1 MEDKKRAKELSFQWP
16 HHAVDL
22 VERSMEV
29 DGASVIC
36 VARKESKRVIAFKV
50 FQEFWRRNPK
60 ARRTVLLVDDEKGK
74 VRRSNC
80 YFHSIDLVAY
90 ESF

>member
-16 HHAVDL
+16 HHSVDL

-36 VARKESKRVIAFKV
+36 VARKASKTFIACKV
-50 FQEFWRRNPK
+50 FQEFWRRNLQVRK
-60 ARRTVLLVDDEKGK
+60 MVLLVDNEKGK
-74 VRRSNC
+74 V
-80 YFHSIDLVAY
+80 
-90 ESF
+90 

>member
-1 MEDKKRAKELSFQWP
+1 MEDNKRAKELSFQWP

-36 VARKESKRVIAFKV
+36 VARKESKTFIACKV
-50 FQEFWRRNPK
+50 FQEFWRRNLP
-60 ARRTVLLVDDEKGK
+60 ARGMVLLVDDEKGK
-74 VRRSNC
+74 V
-80 YFHSIDLVAY
+80 
-90 ESF
+90 